1 MNNRTN
7 ELGQPIGFDVP
18 GWTARPRPPRD
29 VVDGWYVRLEPVS
42 VEAHAADL
50 FEAFSADREGRNWT
64 YLPYGPFASVDETA
78 AWMRQTCLGDDPLFH
93 AIIDKTSGKAVG
105 VASYLRIEP
114 ATGVI
119 EVGHINYAPALQ
131 RTRGATEAMYLMM
144 ARVFDELGYRRYEW
158 KCDALNAPSRAAAER
173 LGFTYE
179 GLFRQATLYKGR
191 NRDTAWYSI
200 IDTEWPTLKAGFE
213 AWLDPA
219 NFDEAG
225 QQKRSLASLTGRA
238 DRVWCRSSPDLAAWG
253 PMETFLNLTIP
264 VFVVIAL
271 GWIAARRGIVP
282 EAAAGGLN
290 AYVFNFGVPCL
301 VVGTLGRQPF
311 GELIDWSFLGAWL
324 VAGLTVF
331 ALSALLTR
339 VLFAERAGELAVMGQ
354 GAAIGNIG
362 FLGLP
367 LLLEAFGP
375 AGAAP
380 LAAALVVDLILIIP
394 LSILILEAQSGGAGS
409 GASKAVAAIKG
420 ALINPFLLSILAGPC
435 GFTQR
440 HCFAGAAG
448 PHHYVPGRSRCT
460 HRIVCAGHVA
470 GGAAGGRQY
479 GAGGADERVE
489 AGGTPG
495 TSVRAMWALNV
506 GPKIAG
512 MGLVLAAMP
521 VASNVFVIAE
531 RYGVAVRRCSSAIVI
546 STAIAVITVTAA
558 IEVAKRMG

>member
-1 MNNRTN
+1 
-7 ELGQPIGFDVP
+7 
-18 GWTARPRPPRD
+18 
-29 VVDGWYVRLEPVS
+29 
-42 VEAHAADL
+42 
-50 FEAFSADREGRNWT
+50 
-64 YLPYGPFASVDETA
+64 
-78 AWMRQTCLGDDPLFH
+78 
-93 AIIDKTSGKAVG
+93 
-105 VASYLRIEP
+105 
-114 ATGVI
+114 
-119 EVGHINYAPALQ
+119 
-131 RTRGATEAMYLMM
+131 
-144 ARVFDELGYRRYEW
+144 
-158 KCDALNAPSRAAAER
+158 
-173 LGFTYE
+173 
-179 GLFRQATLYKGR
+179 
-191 NRDTAWYSI
+191 
-200 IDTEWPTLKAGFE
+200 
-213 AWLDPA
+213 
-219 NFDEAG
+219 
-225 QQKRSLASLTGRA
+225 
-238 DRVWCRSSPDLAAWG
+238 
-253 PMETFLNLTIP
+253 METFLNLTIP

-282 EAAAGGLN
+282 EAAASGLN

-311 GELIDWSFLGAWL
+311 GELIDWAFLGAWL

-331 ALSALLTR
+331 AVSALLTR
-339 VLFAERAGELAVMGQ
+339 ELFAERAGELAVMGQ

-420 ALINPFLLSILAGPC
+420 VLINPFLLSILAGLAVSLSGVALPAPLDRTIT
-435 GFTQR
+435 FL
-440 HCFAGAAG
+440 GAA
-448 PHHYVPGRSRCT
+448 
-460 HRIVCAGHVA
+460 
-470 GGAAGGRQY
+470 AAPTALFALGMSLAGRQ
-479 GAGGADERVE
+479 VE
-489 AGGTPG
+489 GNMCQVALMSGLKLVAHPALLFA
-495 TSVRAMWALNV
+495 AMCVLNV